1 LDIGSDKIILTL
13 WGEGFYP
20 PTLPGE
26 NMAKKKKDVMAADL
40 SNTGAVTTLGNI
52 LARIVAVFAASG
64 LSVIGAGA
72 VVGISTAKAM
82 ILAGTLG
89 VATVVEKL
97 ARGFL
102 NDGKLDADEINGA
115 FASVDKRAENA
126 AQ

>member
-1 LDIGSDKIILTL
+1 
-13 WGEGFYP
+13 
-20 PTLPGE
+20 
-26 NMAKKKKDVMAADL
+26 MAKKKDVMAADV
-40 SNTGAVTTLGNI
+40 SNAGPVTAIGNI
-52 LARIVAVFAASG
+52 LARIIAVFAASG

-72 VVGISTAKAM
+72 VVGISTVKAV

-102 NDGKLDADEINGA
+102 NDGSLSVDEINES
-115 FASVDKRAENA
+115 FAAVDKRA